1 MSMYI
6 PSYFEFVNSA
16 KLLAGD
22 YALENITEEMSLLG
36 SSRPFLLSDK
46 GLEKVGS
53 VKTLLD
59 IFSKSGLKVS
69 GVFTDIPLDSS
80 ILKVNEIASLYRKAN
95 ADGIIALGGG
105 SVIDTA
111 KGLRMLI
118 SQGGKDILKY
128 AGAEVLPRGMNVP
141 FTVIP
146 TTSGTGS
153 EATGVAVIKDEEKE
167 VKLEFISSYLL
178 PDVAVLD
185 TRMLESMPPRITA
198 ITGLDALTHAIEA
211 YSSMQRNPVSQ
222 AYAIAAMRLIIEYLP
237 IAIKE
242 PHNKKARLAMANAA
256 YIAGASFSNSMVG
269 IVHAIG
275 HSVGAVSGV
284 PHGEAMSILLVPSM
298 KYNVNEAR
306 EEYSDILL
314 YIAGDVYAST
324 PNENRAEK
332 AIEVLSDFVDQIRT
346 MAPVRKTLS
355 EAGVKKEDFQKIAN
369 RAINDGALIVNPR
382 AADRDDVLRILSE
395 AF

>member
-36 SSRPFLLSDK
+36 SSRPFLLSDN

-59 IFSKSGLKVS
+59 IFQKSGLKVS

-284 PHGEAMSILLVPSM
+284 PHGEVMSILLIPSM

-324 PNENRAEK
+324 PKENRAEK